1 MHTCGSVSISMVL
14 HVAALWSAGVTL
26 SINSGTS
33 GSEHRLNLQPW
44 LFQCA
49 SVPSQVETERT
60 LNTSMRAIILLVK
73 AKADHSWK
81 ISHWQRVDLG
91 KSELVFCA
99 QNLDVS

>member
-14 HVAALWSAGVTL
+14 HVAALRAAGATL
-26 SINSGTS
+26 SISPKHFESKNSGTS

-60 LNTSMRAIILLVK
+60 LNTSIRAIVLLVK

-81 ISHWQRVDLG
+81 MSHWQRVDLG
-91 KSELVFCA
+91 KSE
-99 QNLDVS
+99 

>member
-1 MHTCGSVSISMVL
+1 MWFCFSKYGAPRGGPLVR
-14 HVAALWSAGVTL
+14 WSYA
-26 SINSGTS
+26 IKNAGTS

-60 LNTSMRAIILLVK
+60 LNTSIRAIVLLVK

-81 ISHWQRVDLG
+81 MSHWQRVDLG
-91 KSELVFCA
+91 KSE
-99 QNLDVS
+99 